1 MIKTVCAM
9 KFHNFKTYTK
19 CGLLLIFLVC
29 LVGNAYAD
37 INTHSIWSSNKSGG
51 IALSWDDSPH
61 IDACYQH
68 LQLFQKYNA
77 TCTMN
82 VNRLKTQT
90 EVNELNALHSAGW
103 EIASHGYDHIDS
115 RIFLDNSTPATFL
128 NQEIFPS
135 ILEVSS
141 YNYPVYSFI
150 YPYSSRNATT
160 DAILAPY
167 FRTLRTDVP
176 QLINGNVIETTKA
189 YYNWDNSSLLYG
201 IEIDDQSGVSLQ
213 SIENGIDYAIKTGSV
228 LILYGHAIVD
238 KVNGPYQTSKSRLE
252 SILNYTVQD
261 GGVFYHMRDLG
272 NSSWTQ
278 PPPLPNVTANFI
290 CNITSGNAPLNV
302 SFTDISLGSPN

>member
-82 VNRLKTQT
+82 VNSLKTQT

-115 RIFLDNSTPATFL
+115 RIFLSQNTPTAFL

-135 ILEVSS
+135 IVEISH

-176 QLINGNVIETTKA
+176 ELINGNVNETPLA
-189 YYNWDNSSLLYG
+189 YYKWDNSQLLYG
-201 IEIDDQSGVSLQ
+201 IEIDDQSSASLQ
-213 SIENGIDYAIKTGSV
+213 SIEYGIDHAIKTGTV
-228 LILYGHAIVD
+228 LVLYGHQITPNVTE
-238 KVNGPYQTSKSRLE
+238 PYQTSTSRLV
-252 SILNYTVQD
+252 SHQ
-261 GGVFYHMRDLG
+261 
-272 NSSWTQ
+272 SSS
-278 PPPLPNVTANFI
+278 V
-290 CNITSGNAPLNV
+290 G
-302 SFTDISLGSPN
+302 